1 MKALA
6 VLLELKDCSDYWSEY
21 TVPIG
26 IHERIDEAIQELLTQ
41 SDIVESIAAN
51 AIINDLKELFAKPDD
66 HIKSLLEEICSLR
79 DQNALLKE
87 TKELLAQPEPFK
99 PDWAN
104 YRQGVEDAKR
114 EDLREGITLRDH
126 FAGLAMQGLLSSD
139 INTKWDEDDI
149 ALISYGQADA
159 MLERREEDS

>member
-99 PDWAN
+99 PDWVN
-104 YRQGVEDAKR
+104 YRQGVADSKR
-114 EDLREGITLRDH
+114 EPLSDESICEILLKKEWKGFVDLVRIIEKCHNIG
-126 FAGLAMQGLLSSD
+126 GG
-139 INTKWDEDDI
+139 E
-149 ALISYGQADA
+149 
-159 MLERREEDS
+159 